1 LKKIKSYHF
10 YSTDNPLIS
19 DSSQLDIFKG
29 KTFLE
34 FNKIIGLPVKNGKE
48 DPIYHYELDVIV
60 KIESNRN
67 IWIKK
72 SRGIGITE
80 LVLRYLAYKI
90 VSSNELEYK
99 KIMIVSGTMLKHAN
113 DVKERMQSL
122 FERRF
127 SLIQLE
133 SKFIELWIKI
143 QI

>member
-1 LKKIKSYHF
+1 MKKIKSYHF

-29 KTFLE
+29 NTFLE

-48 DPIYHYELDVIV
+48 DPIYDYELDVIE

-99 KIMIVSGTMLKHAN
+99 K
-113 DVKERMQSL
+113 
-122 FERRF
+122 
-127 SLIQLE
+127 
-133 SKFIELWIKI
+133 

>member
-1 LKKIKSYHF
+1 LKKIKSDPF
-10 YSTDNPLIS
+10 YNTDNPLLS

-29 KTFLE
+29 KIFLE

-48 DPIYHYELDVIV
+48 NPIYDYESDVIE
-60 KIESNRN
+60 KIESNRI

-99 KIMIVSGTMLKHAN
+99 K
-113 DVKERMQSL
+113 
-122 FERRF
+122 
-127 SLIQLE
+127 
-133 SKFIELWIKI
+133 